1 MRVSFLLAA
10 TLALAVS
17 LSPARA
23 EPAAA
28 TDAPASSAAGA
39 SPTPPAD
46 ASPAGVAVPA
56 AATTPSGVTP
66 AAVSSTADPAP
77 ADGVPNVAPAVA
89 ASVAAGNEAA
99 PSSGVTSATAA
110 EATPA
115 AAAEP
120 PPPPE
125 PTLVI
130 DINLSTQRMNVSENG
145 AGKYTWA
152 ISSAA
157 PGYRTPTGTFKPV
170 WMSRMWYSRQ
180 YDYSPMPHSIF
191 FHNGVAIHATQAIRH
206 LGRPA
211 SHGCVRLAPSN
222 AATLYKL
229 VGKHGKAMT
238 KIVVHGSPKYRPTV
252 AYSGGTR
259 NGTNARRRQP
269 AAYGYYGSMPSYY
282 VPAQKRRAYT
292 YQNAKPRRYVSRGVF
307 QSGY

>member
-1 MRVSFLLAA
+1 VSA
-10 TLALAVS
+10 TEAS
-17 LSPARA
+17 G
-23 EPAAA
+23 
-28 TDAPASSAAGA
+28 PAS
-39 SPTPPAD
+39 PP
-46 ASPAGVAVPA
+46 
-56 AATTPSGVTP
+56 
-66 AAVSSTADPAP
+66 AVSSTEPISP
-77 ADGVPNVAPAVA
+77 EVQ
-89 ASVAAGNEAA
+89 S
-99 PSSGVTSATAA
+99 
-110 EATPA
+110 

-125 PTLVI
+125 PTLII

-145 AGKYTWA
+145 ASKYTWA

-229 VGKHGKAMT
+229 VGKHGKGLT
-238 KIVVHGSPKYRPTV
+238 KIVVHGSPKYRATV
-252 AYSGGTR
+252 AYSGGVR
-259 NGTNARRRQP
+259 YGANVRRRPQM
-269 AAYGYYGSMPSYY
+269 AYGTYGTLPSYY
-282 VPAQKRRAYT
+282 VPAQKRRT
-292 YQNAKPRRYVSRGVF
+292 TVYQNAKPRRYVSRGVF